1 MSLGGNQ
8 KPRSTWWSA
17 SSRSSGNW
25 FSAVKA
31 KLGQSD
37 SKIRSL
43 NTGTKVGLKQPR
55 N

>member
-17 SSRSSGNW
+17 SSRSNW

-31 KLGQSD
+31 GLGQSD
-37 SKIRSL
+37 SKNLPL
-43 NTGTKVGLKQPR
+43 NTGAKVGLKPPR